1 MSVIH
6 QQTFLG
12 ESMTQLWQ
20 ELPIW
25 EEFFNQNQVRSMIE
39 LGTGNGGMALFF
51 ALQCY
56 QRHIYFHTFD
66 NQKFYRFDSG
76 VPAMLNLLTVTHF
89 VDLFSEEGQGQVKHL
104 IDTLPHPMVIFF
116 DDGDKPREW
125 KLFADLLSPGD
136 FAVVHDW
143 GNEFHKK
150 DIGGVKVE
158 QILLEEREERKT
170 NWMTAFFAR
179 K

>member
-12 ESMTQLWQ
+12 EKMTQLWQ

-25 EEFFNQNQVRSMIE
+25 EEFFNQYPVQTMIE

-66 NQKFYRFDSG
+66 NNKFFNFDAG
-76 VPAMLNLLTVTHF
+76 VPALLNMLSVFHF
-89 VDLFSEEGQGQVKHL
+89 VDLFSDEGRAQVKHL
-104 IDTLPHPMVIFF
+104 IDNLPHPMVIFF

-125 KLFADLLSPGD
+125 KQFADLLSPGD
-136 FAVVHDW
+136 FCVVHDW
-143 GNEFHKK
+143 DREFFEK
-150 DIGGVKVE
+150 DIGDVKVE
-158 QILLEEREERKT
+158 SILLEEREERKT
-170 NWMTAFFAR
+170 NWMTRFFAR